1 MKKIPSRRVLMMAT
15 NGYEESELF
24 DVRQALLAAGAEV
37 SLASPTQAPITGVVW
52 DEQAGAS
59 QDSSRSITPDHPL
72 EDVAID
78 DYDALVLPGG
88 LSNPDTLRMV
98 PAAVNIVKRFIEGD
112 KTVAAICHA
121 PWLLVEADVLHG
133 RRATGWYSVRRDMTN
148 AGATVVDE
156 PVVVDGRLITSRMPA
171 DIPAFAAAIN
181 TALGA

>member
-1 MKKIPSRRVLMMAT
+1 MKEIQSRRVLMMAT
-15 NGYEESELF
+15 NGYEASELF
-24 DVRQALLAAGAEV
+24 DVRQALLDAGAKV
-37 SLASPTQAPITGVVW
+37 SLASPGRAPITGVEW
-52 DEQAGAS
+52 DDQAGAS
-59 QDSSRSITPDHPL
+59 KDSSRSITPDHLL

-98 PAAVNIVKRFIEGD
+98 PAAVNIVKRFIDED

-171 DIPAFAAAIN
+171 DIPAFSTAIVK
-181 TALGA
+181 ALGA

>member
-1 MKKIPSRRVLMMAT
+1 MKPIQSRRVLMMAT
-15 NGYEESELF
+15 HGYEESELF
-24 DVRQALLAAGAEV
+24 DVRQALLDAGAKV
-37 SLASPTQAPITGVVW
+37 SLASPSRTPITGVVW

-59 QDSSRSITPDHPL
+59 KDSTRAITPDHLL
-72 EDVAID
+72 EDVTVD

-98 PAAVNIVKRFIEGD
+98 PAAVEIVKRFIDED

-121 PWLLVEADVLHG
+121 PWMLVEADVLQG
-133 RRATGWYSVRRDMTN
+133 RRATGWYSLRRDMSN

-171 DIPAFAAAIN
+171 DIPAFAAAIV
-181 TALGA
+181 TALDA